1 MKKTFKIILSFIII
15 VAITLL
21 SQWFVEILNL
31 KFPGPLL
38 GMLLLA
44 TLMYFKILDIKFI
57 ELSGNFLLKHIPLF
71 FIPLLVG
78 GIAYLFKIEDNFLI
92 IFIVFV
98 ITSILLII
106 FTGLTIQYLLMKK
119 IYRKK
124 NLKMRD
130 RRIEY

>member
-1 MKKTFKIILSFIII
+1 MKKIFKTILSFIVI

-21 SQWFVEILNL
+21 SQWLVNILNL

-38 GMLLLA
+38 GMLILA

-57 ELSGNFLLKHIPLF
+57 ELSGNFLLKYIPLF
-71 FIPLLVG
+71 FVPLLVG
-78 GIAYLFKIEDNFLI
+78 GIAYLFKMEDNFLI
-92 IFIVFV
+92 IFIVFF

-119 IYRKK
+119 IYKK
-124 NLKMRD
+124 KRLKLRD
-130 RRIEY
+130 